1 MNTESRATT
10 ALAEVRNV
18 SKWFGPVMALNGVSL
33 EIGPGITGLVG
44 PNGAGKTTLLRL
56 LTGQIKPSL
65 GGIDVCGRDAWSARA
80 KDHIGLCP
88 FGDATWDELSGRKLM
103 RVTAGL
109 RGFTGAEARRRAES
123 VLETVGMAKRADRPV
138 RTYSTGMRQRIKLG
152 QALVHDPDLLVL
164 DEPLNGTDPR
174 QRIEFQ
180 DLMRRLADAVFDAV
194 PMGEGA
200 EFSVEIDPN
209 EIDAERIDALVE
221 SGMNRASIGVQDF
234 DPQIQ
239 GGIGRDQSYEIT
251 KAAVDMIRERDVASL
266 NADILYGL
274 PHQTPTKIADSVQK
288 LLSLGPDRVALYGYA
303 HVPWMAR
310 RQTMI
315 PSDHLPTPQERLK
328 LFEVARE
335 LFVADGYD
343 EIGIDHFALPTDGL
357 SIAQRAGKLR
367 RNFQGYTDDQA
378 EALVGLGASS
388 ISRFP
393 QGYAQNA
400 PATSAHTAAIRA
412 DRFSTSRGHRFTAD
426 DKMRARLIE
435 ALMCDFEVSAA
446 ELVQDF
452 GADPEELSALFA
464 TCAEHFG
471 DMVQVSA
478 EGLRIPVKARPLTR
492 MIARHFDTYDLSK
505 AGHSSA
511 I

>member
-1 MNTESRATT
+1 MKQESQLAKLGLFDAKVPRYTSYPTAPHFAGGVGPDTFSSWIEQIPAGGSISLYLHVPFCRRLCWFCACRTQGTQSDEPVRAYSEVL
-10 ALAEVRNV
+10 LAELEMLRERLAP
-18 SKWFGPVMALNGVSL
+18 GVMLSRLHWG
-33 EIGPGITGLVG
+33 GGTP
-44 PNGAGKTTLLRL
+44 TLM
-56 LTGQIKPSL
+56 P
-65 GGIDVCGRDAWSARA
+65 
-80 KDHIGLCP
+80 
-88 FGDATWDELSGRKLM
+88 
-103 RVTAGL
+103 
-109 RGFTGAEARRRAES
+109 
-123 VLETVGMAKRADRPV
+123 ADMMSR
-138 RTYSTGMRQRIKLG
+138 M
-152 QALVHDPDLLVL
+152 
-164 DEPLNGTDPR
+164 
-174 QRIEFQ
+174 
-180 DLMRRLADAVFDAV
+180 ADAVFDVV

-209 EIDAERIDALVE
+209 EIDASRMDALARA
-221 SGMNRASIGVQDF
+221 GMNRASIGVQDF

-239 GGIGRDQSYEIT
+239 KVIGREQSYEIT
-251 KAAVDMIRERDVASL
+251 KAAVDMIRERGVASL

-274 PHQTPTKIADSVQK
+274 PHQTPTKIANSVQQ

-328 LFEVARE
+328 LFEVARD

-357 SIAQRAGKLR
+357 AMAQKNGKLR

-400 PATSAHTAAIRA
+400 SATSKHTGAIR
-412 DRFSTSRGHRFTAD
+412 DGQFSTARGHAFSD
-426 DKMRARLIE
+426 EDKLRGRMIE
-435 ALMCDFEVSAA
+435 ALMSDFEIKTD
-446 ELVQDF
+446 ELVRDF
-452 GADPEELSALFA
+452 GAKPDELTQMFA
-464 TCAEHFG
+464 ACVEQFG
-471 DMVQVSA
+471 DMV
-478 EGLRIPVKARPLTR
+478 EMTEHGLRIPAKGRPLTR
-492 MIARHFDTYDLSK
+492 MIARNFDAYDMS
-505 AGHSSA
+505 ASSHSSA